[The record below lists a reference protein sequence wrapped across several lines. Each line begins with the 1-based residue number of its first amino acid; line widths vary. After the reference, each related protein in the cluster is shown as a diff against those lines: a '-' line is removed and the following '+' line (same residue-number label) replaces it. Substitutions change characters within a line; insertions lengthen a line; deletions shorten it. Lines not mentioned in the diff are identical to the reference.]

1 MLNLLISL
9 MTTTFARIQSN
20 ADMEWKFTRA
30 STWIHYYDDNH
41 AIPVPFNVIPSFY
54 GLKQFF
60 QWIQDCCGEKKLI
73 NLVLIHTGFYS
84 PSKSFNCTK

>member
-1 MLNLLISL
+1 

-41 AIPVPFNVIPSFY
+41 AIPVPFNVIPSVY
-54 GLKQFF
+54 GMQKFVKWLKS
-60 QWIQDCCGEKKLI
+60 CCCP
-73 NLVLIHTGFYS
+73 T
-84 PSKSFNCTK
+84 SKTEGKHSFSKGSS